1 MARFLALLTFASTLL
16 VATGQPSGF
25 HGWANNF
32 GGYLSFTCPSNQVL
46 DGWYGVFSNSRL
58 NSITYRSFGGY
69 ENSYYGGFTKTCPNG
84 QAIYR
89 IQAGHSD
96 GYRDRPHKQQRTTTA
111 RTTAA
116 ARGVDGPTTGPAT
129 THTTSTTTSTT
140 STTPSTTTTT
150 SFTANSK
157 YVIRGVQSDFSYT
170 FRDRRW
176 RFYQCRVSCRSG
188 WVQSG
193 TECTCP
199 SGSYQRGNDCVSSRK
214 CGRGQYA
221 ASSSNNRYCYDCR
234 PGTFQS
240 DSSHTDTTC
249 SSCPAGK
256 FQDDYGRADCETC
269 PSSQYNPYTGRS
281 SCRDCS
287 SGYYRS
293 SPSTQ
298 TRCQPGYRCPGSCS
312 RIACSPGTYQNSY
325 RQVSCKSCEA
335 GKYQT
340 ESGASSCNNCANG
353 YYTTSAASAPRRCQP
368 GFACSSCNRRAC
380 NGEFYQNAAGQSDCK
395 RASQCGAG
403 QYVSRG
409 PSQTTDRVCGSCSL
423 GRTYQDA
430 SSHTFGSCK
439 PVRNCPAGTFVAAD
453 PTLSSDRV
461 CGKCQ
466 EGTYSSGVNAKQCE
480 DIGTCD
486 AGEYAFFASST
497 SGVDCRACALG
508 STYQDETNHN
518 RQSCKTVSPE
528 CPAGQFQAVAPT
540 RSNDRV
546 CNDCHPG
553 TFSDRPGGDECDPHT
568 QCGAGFIETSPAT
581 PTSDRACRRCNGV
594 TQYQDEQHQS
604 SCKTVRTCSSTQY
617 ETTAPSPSNNRVC
630 ASCTTSCPSGKV
642 LVGTCGPTTDKRCE
656 SCHPSCATCDGTTEN
671 DCLSCA
677 DSSLTL
683 LDGRCVNPDC
693 GEGEYRDGATCKPCD
708 SSCAECDGAG
718 SNRCISCKGDRYL
731 DGNSCVTKCPTGY
744 FKFTNSE
751 RDNVCRRCTSCDD
764 GTFASTPCD
773 GNTFTDTQCS
783 PWSTCDEGE
792 EEDTPPNS
800 VRDRVCRKCE
810 ADKEYQDQPGKLFCK
825 SVSVCQRGQYVST
838 EPTLTTDRQC
848 SACGTGTFTN
858 SENAARCLPCAAGS
872 FQDETN
878 SPSCQ
883 ECGIGMYEPE
893 QGQTQCAEIPPGY
906 YGVGGTI
913 STRTGIAECP
923 RGYYCLGG
931 SHDKQACPPNQYQS
945 ETGQSQCVDLT
956 VCGDGELVSKEPTSI
971 SDRECSP
978 CPDGTCDAPETFQ
991 DKENQRTCR
1000 PVSDCPVGTA
1010 ELVGPT
1016 PTSDRKCRACQVGT
1030 NYADDTGLEICK
1042 PVTNCRPG
1050 TREVA
1055 APTASSDRVCQAC
1068 GPNTYTESENEKTC
1082 RPHTLCGAGEKEV
1095 EEPTTSSNR
1104 RCVPCDDDTFQ
1115 DSNSHSVDSCTRVT
1129 TCEPGEY
1136 LATPATRTSD
1146 AVCKSCKLGETFSTT
1161 DNAEGCMPVS
1171 MCGLGE
1177 REKQAPTTS
1186 TDRVCE
1192 ACRDGYFQDS
1202 ASHAYPTCK
1211 EWTDCSPGEY
1221 ILVEGSTFADRV
1233 CDDCSGVVTYQ
1244 PKANQDN
1251 CLNVTR
1257 CEENTQYELTPPAAN
1272 RDRVCAD
1279 CTDASTCNTNEYLA
1293 GTCGGNEGTEN
1304 TRCAA
1309 CHPTCNGCTG
1319 PAIDEC
1325 TACGPNLQLRNG
1337 RCISECPDG
1346 EYELGNG
1353 CAECHSTCADCDG
1366 PDATNCLLCDGNL
1379 NLWVDE
1385 QGQSCIAD
1393 CPPGYYAKDH
1403 RCVPCTSCGMGTWA
1417 STPCSASSD
1426 AVCSPWTECKPGQKE
1441 SVSGNAV
1448 RDRACVSCTLGM
1460 EYQPLPDRASC
1471 FPTSVCEDPFIETIP
1486 PTLTTDRLCSCDTL
1500 TCNKL
1505 ITQLF
1510 EEMVCAEPTDEQLD
1524 VVLDVCCSGQGEDGI
1539 RDTIRQMDAYE
1550 ARRSCPGCT
1559 DTCECSAGFIL
1570 VYDADSADCL
1580 PCDGVTEFS
1589 PSVGGS
1595 KCEPIEECER
1605 GQEEV
1610 SAPTRSSDRV
1620 CRDCPAG
1627 TIDSDSDG
1635 STGCQMCP
1643 AGHYTEA
1650 GSHGS
1655 CSSFTCR
1662 AGTHDHDSD
1671 AATPCHPCVFGIT
1684 YQDEEGQTTC
1694 KDVTECAPGFEE
1706 VQAMTLISDRVCD
1719 ECPEGTYKAVS
1730 GQGVPCL
1737 PVTTCDAGEEETAKP
1752 TPTSDRV
1759 CSQCELGATFKP
1771 VDGQAESCRPVT
1783 QCGPDEEEIR
1793 EPTRQHDRL
1802 CRKCVQDITYRPA
1815 GSDTCVPVSRCAA
1828 SEYISTHATLT
1839 TDVQCTAVG
1848 KCEFG
1853 TFQSQAPTL
1862 DSDRE
1867 CTECSECPSGRYEI
1881 RACSALEDVQC
1892 AGCSAC
1898 PPNTYILRACDSEND
1913 VSCQQCSTCSDE
1925 QYRSAPCT
1933 STSDTEC
1940 TTLDVCDQDQFELF
1954 PATPTTDRIC
1964 RDLTQCNP
1972 SMEYERTAPT
1982 ASSNRLCHLITKCDP
1997 GEQRIRAPT
2006 STSDAKCEPCPIG
2019 TTDHDRN
2026 PLTACQPC
2034 PYGHYVPAG
2043 SIGSCEQFL
2052 CPAGTADLDRNAST
2066 PCTPCQ
2072 AGLDFAALSGQR
2084 DCTPVTECD
2093 LGYEEVV
2100 RPTIFTDRQCRR
2112 CIEGLFYRDSSTD
2125 FCTRV
2130 SPCEPGSFETAA
2142 PTISTDREC
2151 QMGRTCPNNT
2161 FISRPLTPTQNRICS
2176 PWTQCLS
2183 NEYELVAPSLVNDR
2197 ECQRVRSCQDTEYE
2211 VSAPTAT
2218 TDRLCATISTC
2229 PMEQFEVLPP
2239 TTTSDR
2245 VCAPAYSVSLIFDAK
2260 FNALAGT
2267 QSRREAF
2274 EAALVQSI
2282 NTTQDA
2288 SQILRIDLRQGSII
2302 ATVASL
2308 NEDFTARLFNRSVSG
2323 DITVMGFT
2331 ASPCEADEFLDDSD
2345 PNPFAPVLCS
2355 LVEECRSNQFEVSP
2369 PTSTT
2374 DRECQTAR
2382 ICRLGEYVVSEFT
2395 ATTDRVCGTTTT
2407 TTTTTTSTNATTT
2420 PLASTGSAA
2429 SLSPGILAVIA
2440 LVALLVLV
2448 VAIVLVV
2455 WRNRKATKDR
2465 RQNEAIQQW
2474 ATMNKASDEISQA
2487 NTLLRQLSLRDQSVL
2502 LFDNPMFSQPGGN
2515 QRPDWYVGQMT
2526 RAEAEDF
2533 VLKNSGNVGD
2543 FVVRESAANG
2553 NFVLTLLIE
2562 GNQFEHHKLY
2572 KDAQGRFLINGN
2584 RPKTDCMTLDVL
2596 IDHLSRTMDGTS
2608 ALLNLQEEYGQ
2619 VRHAPQAAEPEGDF
2633 YGALSQEQQDFY
2645 GSVVKK
2651 DRPTYMHGP
2660 LARGEAEAILAQD
2673 RTKGNFL
2680 VRESK
2685 ARPGTYAISLVI
2697 DDGRVEH
2704 HSLRHNGSEFVLNDI
2719 PLSVRCN
2726 TVSEVINHL
2735 ATNEESMSCPLR
2747 LQQNNEPVPEVPGME
2762 GFSNPNYTREGP
2774 ASSSGGYDPLTA
2786 PRGVVANPGY
2796 QDLPPKPTHL
2806 VGGAA
2811 DASTVDDD
2819 EDAPPVNVRTLPK
2832 PFHLLPPEKHDAS
2845 A

>member
-1 MARFLALLTFASTLL
+1 MAIFLSLLTVASVLL

-58 NSITYRSFGGY
+58 DRRYSFRCTNVNSITYRSFGGY
-69 ENSYYGGFTKTCPNG
+69 ENSYYGGFTKTYPNG

-96 GYRDRPHKQQRTTTA
+96 GYRDRRWRIGCADHTNNN
-111 RTTAA
+111 
-116 ARGVDGPTTGPAT
+116 GPYHSSCSWSGWTNNW
-129 THTTSTTTSTT
+129 
-140 STTPSTTTTT
+140 PSYYPYYYWFPFYYYFYYFYSPFYYYHYPTT

-157 YVIRGVQSDFSYT
+157 YVIHGVQSDFSYT

-380 NGEFYQNAAGQSDCK
+380 NGEFYQNAAGESDCK

-594 TQYQDEQHQS
+594 TQYQDELHQA

-773 GNTFTDTQCS
+773 GSTFTDTQCS

-825 SVSVCQRGQYVST
+825 SVSVCQHGQYVST

-978 CPDGTCDAPETFQ
+978 CPDGTYQDDNDHDMTECIPWTTCPVGTHISTTGNARRDQSCASCDAPETFQ

-1068 GPNTYTESENEKTC
+1068 EPNTYTESENEKTC
-1082 RPHTLCGAGEKEV
+1082 RPHTLCGASEKEV

-1104 RCVPCDDDTFQ
+1104 RC
-1115 DSNSHSVDSCTRVT
+1115 
-1129 TCEPGEY
+1129 
-1136 LATPATRTSD
+1136 
-1146 AVCKSCKLGETFSTT
+1146 
-1161 DNAEGCMPVS
+1161 
-1171 MCGLGE
+1171 
-1177 REKQAPTTS
+1177 
-1186 TDRVCE
+1186 
-1192 ACRDGYFQDS
+1192 
-1202 ASHAYPTCK
+1202 
-1211 EWTDCSPGEY
+1211 
-1221 ILVEGSTFADRV
+1221 
-1233 CDDCSGVVTYQ
+1233 
-1244 PKANQDN
+1244 
-1251 CLNVTR
+1251 
-1257 CEENTQYELTPPAAN
+1257 
-1272 RDRVCAD
+1272 
-1279 CTDASTCNTNEYLA
+1279 
-1293 GTCGGNEGTEN
+1293 
-1304 TRCAA
+1304 
-1309 CHPTCNGCTG
+1309 GCTG

-1426 AVCSPWTECKPGQKE
+1426 AVCSPWTECKPGQK
-1441 SVSGNAV
+1441 
-1448 RDRACVSCTLGM
+1448 DCTLGM
-1460 EYQPLPDRASC
+1460 EYQPLPGRTSC
-1471 FPTSVCEDPFIETIP
+1471 FPTSVCEEPFIETIP

-1500 TCNKL
+1500 TCNKF

-1510 EEMVCAEPTDEQLD
+1510 EEMVCAEPTDKQFD

-1570 VYDADSADCL
+1570 VFDADSADCR

-1589 PSVGGS
+1589 PSIGGS

-1610 SAPTRSSDRV
+1610 SAPTCCSSDRV
-1620 CRDCPAG
+1620 CRDCLAG
-1627 TIDSDSDG
+1627 TIDKDSAG

-1650 GSHGS
+1650 GFHGS

-1671 AATPCHPCVFGIT
+1671 AATPCQPCVFGIT

-1719 ECPEGTYKAVS
+1719 ECPEGTYKAIS

-1737 PVTTCDAGEEETAKP
+1737 PVTTCDAGDEETAEP

-1828 SEYISTHATLT
+1828 SEYNSTHATLT
-1839 TDVQCTAVG
+1839 TDVECTAV
-1848 KCEFG
+1848 
-1853 TFQSQAPTL
+1853 SNSRRPRSTL
-1862 DSDRE
+1862 TAS
-1867 CTECSECPSGRYEI
+1867 TLECSECPSGRYEI
-1881 RACSALEDVQC
+1881 RACSALENVQC

-1933 STSDTEC
+1933 ATSDTEC

-1964 RDLTQCNP
+1964 RDLSQRNP
-1972 SMEYERTAPT
+1972 TTEYERTACATSFPSAT
-1982 ASSNRLCHLITKCDP
+1982 LASSASARPPPPPTP
-1997 GEQRIRAPT
+1997 SASRAP
-2006 STSDAKCEPCPIG
+2006 SAPP
-2019 TTDHDRN
+2019 TT
-2026 PLTACQPC
+2026 TATRSP
-2034 PYGHYVPAG
+2034 PA
-2043 SIGSCEQFL
+2043 SRFL

-2072 AGLDFAALSGQR
+2072 AGVDFAALSGQR

-2093 LGYEEVV
+2093 LSCHQGV
-2100 RPTIFTDRQCRR
+2100 RPTMHPTIFTDRQCRR
-2112 CIEGLFYRDSSTD
+2112 CIEGLFYRDSNMD
-2125 FCTRV
+2125 FCTRD
-2130 SPCEPGSFETAA
+2130 
-2142 PTISTDREC
+2142 TDREC
-2151 QMGRTCPNNT
+2151 QMGHTCPNNTT
-2161 FISRPLTPTQNRICS
+2161 FISRPLTPT
-2176 PWTQCLS
+2176 T
-2183 NEYELVAPSLVNDR
+2183 
-2197 ECQRVRSCQDTEYE
+2197 
-2211 VSAPTAT
+2211 
-2218 TDRLCATISTC
+2218 
-2229 PMEQFEVLPP
+2229 
-2239 TTTSDR
+2239 
-2245 VCAPAYSVSLIFDAK
+2245 
-2260 FNALAGT
+2260 
-2267 QSRREAF
+2267 
-2274 EAALVQSI
+2274 
-2282 NTTQDA
+2282 
-2288 SQILRIDLRQGSII
+2288 
-2302 ATVASL
+2302 
-2308 NEDFTARLFNRSVSG
+2308 
-2323 DITVMGFT
+2323 
-2331 ASPCEADEFLDDSD
+2331 
-2345 PNPFAPVLCS
+2345 
-2355 LVEECRSNQFEVSP
+2355 
-2369 PTSTT
+2369 
-2374 DRECQTAR
+2374 
-2382 ICRLGEYVVSEFT
+2382 
-2395 ATTDRVCGTTTT
+2395 
-2407 TTTTTTSTNATTT
+2407 
-2420 PLASTGSAA
+2420 
-2429 SLSPGILAVIA
+2429 
-2440 LVALLVLV
+2440 
-2448 VAIVLVV
+2448 
-2455 WRNRKATKDR
+2455 
-2465 RQNEAIQQW
+2465 
-2474 ATMNKASDEISQA
+2474 
-2487 NTLLRQLSLRDQSVL
+2487 
-2502 LFDNPMFSQPGGN
+2502 
-2515 QRPDWYVGQMT
+2515 
-2526 RAEAEDF
+2526 
-2533 VLKNSGNVGD
+2533 
-2543 FVVRESAANG
+2543 
-2553 NFVLTLLIE
+2553 
-2562 GNQFEHHKLY
+2562 
-2572 KDAQGRFLINGN
+2572 
-2584 RPKTDCMTLDVL
+2584 
-2596 IDHLSRTMDGTS
+2596 
-2608 ALLNLQEEYGQ
+2608 
-2619 VRHAPQAAEPEGDF
+2619 
-2633 YGALSQEQQDFY
+2633 
-2645 GSVVKK
+2645 
-2651 DRPTYMHGP
+2651 
-2660 LARGEAEAILAQD
+2660 
-2673 RTKGNFL
+2673 
-2680 VRESK
+2680 
-2685 ARPGTYAISLVI
+2685 
-2697 DDGRVEH
+2697 
-2704 HSLRHNGSEFVLNDI
+2704 
-2719 PLSVRCN
+2719 
-2726 TVSEVINHL
+2726 
-2735 ATNEESMSCPLR
+2735 
-2747 LQQNNEPVPEVPGME
+2747 
-2762 GFSNPNYTREGP
+2762 
-2774 ASSSGGYDPLTA
+2774 
-2786 PRGVVANPGY
+2786 
-2796 QDLPPKPTHL
+2796 
-2806 VGGAA
+2806 
-2811 DASTVDDD
+2811 
-2819 EDAPPVNVRTLPK
+2819 
-2832 PFHLLPPEKHDAS
+2832 
-2845 A
+2845 